1 MNFKEYSEKY
11 FTLSIDCDPID
22 RAFQGLKYCIKNNIL
37 IVVAGNGGSGYT
49 GSHFVQDLI
58 KACHANA
65 KSLND
70 NWGLYSAISNDNG
83 HEDVFAEQLLRIKE
97 KYLFIPIS
105 FSGNSFNLIQAVD
118 YVRDIRKLPVLSITG
133 NDGGALKKLSN
144 LNINIQTDNIY
155 VGEGFHSLILHY
167 LIDELSKSIF
177 KLD

>member
-1 MNFKEYSEKY
+1 MNFQEYSQKY
-11 FTLSIDCDPID
+11 FTLPIDCDPID
-22 RAFQGLKYCIKNNIL
+22 RALKGLQYCIKNNIL

-70 NWGLYSAISNDNG
+70 NTGLYSALSNDVG
-83 HEDVFAEQLLRIKE
+83 HDDVFIEQLFRINE
-97 KYLFIPIS
+97 KYLFVPIS
-105 FSGNSFNLIQAVD
+105 FSGNSKNIINAAD
-118 YVRDIRKLPVLSITG
+118 YVKNVQKLPVLSFTG
-133 NDGGALKKLSN
+133 NDGGKLKNISS

-155 VGEGFHSLILHY
+155 VGEGFHSLILNY
-167 LIDELSKSIF
+167 FIDELAKSIF

>member
-1 MNFKEYSEKY
+1 MNFQQYSEKY
-11 FTLSIDCDPID
+11 FTLPIDCDPID
-22 RAFQGLKYCIKNNIL
+22 RALKGLKYCIKNNIL

-70 NWGLYSAISNDNG
+70 NWGLYSAISNDI
-83 HEDVFAEQLLRIKE
+83 HHDQVFVEQLQRIKN
-97 KYLFIPIS
+97 KYLFVAIS
-105 FSGNSFNLIQAVD
+105 FSGNSENIIQAVRHAKHID
-118 YVRDIRKLPVLSITG
+118 KMPILSFTG
-133 NDGGALKKLSN
+133 NLGGRLREESN

-167 LIDELSKSIF
+167 LVDELSK
-177 KLD
+177 